1 MVRFFMDKNNIVTL
15 FVGGKKYTGW
25 DSVQI
30 DISFNSF
37 ARGCQL
43 TATRQSITASLC
55 EGIENGLPVAVKIGN
70 DTVLT
75 GYIVSKE
82 LSYTDKNVNISIIIK
97 SKTVDL
103 EECSIPFGKIHSW
116 INCNIFDVIKTVSSY
131 YGINVIVQNSRAKS
145 LRNVDFSSH
154 GTIKEGIIKL
164 LKNNSLLIC
173 DDENGN
179 LVVCASGSNGH
190 ATDDLKFGVNVL
202 SGKRNHDVSNVFK
215 HYVVIGQST
224 DPKSEKTKPGNAVNG
239 YSDNDYFPRERWSV
253 TEQSGNRTAAELQAR
268 AGLLATNSVGNAD
281 VLTYSVQG
289 WRQSNGDLWKINSL
303 VRVVDPMLDVE
314 QDLLIAK
321 ISFRLSN
328 SGGSTTELTLKDKN
342 AFLITD
348 LPEIEKSKKNV
359 AKNAAKKAPKGTTF
373 LAKAGSGRL

>member
-1 MVRFFMDKNNIVTL
+1 MDKTNIVTL
-15 FVGGKKYTGW
+15 FVSGKKYTGW
-25 DSVQI
+25 DFVQI

-43 TATRQSITASLC
+43 TATRQSRSASLC
-55 EGIENGLPVAVKIGN
+55 KGIENGLSAVVKIGDN
-70 DTVLT
+70 TVLT
-75 GYIVSKE
+75 GYIISKE
-82 LSYTDKNVNISIIIK
+82 ISYTDKTVNISICIK
-97 SKTVDL
+97 SKTIDL
-103 EECSIPFGKIHSW
+103 EECCIPFGKPHKW
-116 INCNIFDVIKTVSSY
+116 VNTNIFIIIKTIAGY
-131 YGINVIVQNSRAKS
+131 YGISAFTQHAETDTATT
-145 LRNVDFSSH
+145 VDFSTH
-154 GTIKEGIIKL
+154 ETISEGL
-164 LKNNSLLIC
+164 LKILRNHSLLIC

>member
-1 MVRFFMDKNNIVTL
+1 MVLFFMDKNNIVTL
-15 FVGGKKYTGW
+15 LVGGKKYTGW

-43 TATRQSITASLC
+43 TATRQSRIASLC
-55 EGIENGLPVAVKIGN
+55 EGIENGLLAVVKIGG

-82 LSYTDKNVNISIIIK
+82 LSYTDKNVNIIISVK
-97 SKTVDL
+97 SRTVDL
-103 EECSIPFGKIHSW
+103 EECSIPFEKPHSW
-116 INCNIFDVIKTVSSY
+116 KNFNAIDAIKIVSSY
-131 YGINVIVQNSRAKS
+131 YGISVIQNTQSKPI
-145 LRNVDFSSH
+145 RNIEFSSH
-154 GTIKEGIIKL
+154 GTIKEAFIKI
-164 LKNNSLLIC
+164 LKANSLLVC
-173 DDENGN
+173 DDAFGN
-179 LVVCASGSNGH
+179 FVICTSGSNGH

-253 TEQSGNRTAAELQAR
+253 TEQSGNRSQAELQAR
-268 AGLLATNSVGNAD
+268 AELLLTNSIGNAD
-281 VLTYSVQG
+281 VLTYTVQG

-303 VRVVDPMLDVE
+303 VHVVDPMLNVE

-321 ISFRLSN
+321 ISFRLN
-328 SGGSTTELTLKDKN
+328 NDDGSTTELTLKDKN

-348 LPEIEKSKKNV
+348 LPEIEKGKKNAV
-359 AKNAAKKAPKGTTF
+359 TKKTKKGMTF